1 MLTLGHLLEA
11 LTDYRADGTEP
22 PVQSVVI
29 DSRQVQP
36 GALFI
41 AFEGE
46 QLDGHDFVTEALDDG
61 AVAVMVERPVV
72 DGILTVD
79 TRDGAD
85 GQELS
90 ELTVSQPLQ
99 IVVEDS
105 EQGLQ
110 QLARY
115 WRNQFDVQVI
125 GITGSV
131 GKTSTKEL
139 TYAVLSRRFRTL
151 KSEGNYNNEI
161 GLPLTLMNLRPY
173 HQQVVLEMGMYA
185 QGEIELLCDIA
196 KPQVGVVT
204 IVGPVHMSR
213 LGSLEAIVAAKQEL
227 VEALPPHGVAIL
239 NQDEPLVMGMAR
251 HTEAR
256 LFTYGL
262 DNRADLWADDIV
274 SMGLG
279 GVRFTMHHEGDSFR
293 VHVPLLGRH
302 SVHTALRASAAGL
315 AAGMAWE
322 EILDGLRDDR
332 AQLRLVT
339 ERGPH
344 GALIL
349 DDTYNASPE
358 SVIAALNLLKDLQGR
373 RIAVLGDM
381 LELGPAEERSHRLVG
396 RRAKDVAHTLVTVGP
411 RGRLIAEEALRAGM
425 SRERVM
431 SVDEASK
438 AIPLLE
444 ELIEAD
450 DVVLV
455 KGSRGVALDQV
466 VAALA
471 RRSQTEIVK

>member
-1 MLTLGHLLEA
+1 
-11 LTDYRADGTEP
+11 DGTEP

-173 HQQVVLEMGMYA
+173 HQQVVLEM
-185 QGEIELLCDIA
+185 
-196 KPQVGVVT
+196 
-204 IVGPVHMSR
+204 
-213 LGSLEAIVAAKQEL
+213 
-227 VEALPPHGVAIL
+227 
-239 NQDEPLVMGMAR
+239 
-251 HTEAR
+251 
-256 LFTYGL
+256 
-262 DNRADLWADDIV
+262 
-274 SMGLG
+274 
-279 GVRFTMHHEGDSFR
+279 
-293 VHVPLLGRH
+293 
-302 SVHTALRASAAGL
+302 
-315 AAGMAWE
+315 
-322 EILDGLRDDR
+322 
-332 AQLRLVT
+332 
-339 ERGPH
+339 
-344 GALIL
+344 
-349 DDTYNASPE
+349 
-358 SVIAALNLLKDLQGR
+358 
-373 RIAVLGDM
+373 
-381 LELGPAEERSHRLVG
+381 
-396 RRAKDVAHTLVTVGP
+396 
-411 RGRLIAEEALRAGM
+411 
-425 SRERVM
+425 
-431 SVDEASK
+431 
-438 AIPLLE
+438 
-444 ELIEAD
+444 
-450 DVVLV
+450 
-455 KGSRGVALDQV
+455 
-466 VAALA
+466 
-471 RRSQTEIVK
+471 